1 VSESIFVP
9 SAQNSISRRGFV
21 AACAAVPLAACARMT
36 YVSATVDGNR
46 FAVNRATVDLTG
58 FALVDAPGL
67 EFPIYVH
74 RQSASEYSAV
84 LTRCMHRGCTVEP
97 SAGRLICPCHGSE
110 YTTVGHILKGPTELP
125 LIRYHVSAD
134 ADTLFIHDTA
144 ERPS

>member
-1 VSESIFVP
+1 MSETIFVP
-9 SAQNSISRRGFV
+9 SGLTRRGFV

-46 FAVNRATVDLTG
+46 FAVSRAVVDLTG

-74 RQSASEYSAV
+74 RQGENDYSAV

-97 SAGRLICPCHGSE
+97 QAGRLVCPCHGSE
-110 YTTVGHILKGPTELP
+110 YTTVGAVLKGPTELP
-125 LIRYHVSAD
+125 LIRYHVTMD
-134 ADTLFIHDTA
+134 A
-144 ERPS
+144 ERLLIHEAPERAP